1 MARGISRTKRKR
13 LKNRV
18 SFVYAKIKATFN
30 NTIITIIDKQGQVLT
45 WESGGTQGYRGSK
58 KSTPFA
64 ARLAAENCLEFLEE
78 IGVKSMEITYK
89 GPGPGREPSI
99 RTFKNS
105 SIKLVGIKD
114 NTPRPYNGCK
124 MKKQK

>member
-1 MARGISRTKRKR
+1 MARGISRARKKR
-13 LKNRV
+13 LRSRV
-18 SFVYAKIKATFN
+18 DFAYARIKATFN
-30 NTIITIIDKQGQVLT
+30 NTLLTIIDKEGNVLT
-45 WESGGTQGYRGSK
+45 WESGGSQGYRGSK

-64 ARLAAENCLEFLEE
+64 ARLAAEQCVEFMEE

-89 GPGPGREPSI
+89 GPGPGREPAI

-114 NTPRPYNGCK
+114 ETPRPYNGCK
-124 MKKQK
+124 TKKQN